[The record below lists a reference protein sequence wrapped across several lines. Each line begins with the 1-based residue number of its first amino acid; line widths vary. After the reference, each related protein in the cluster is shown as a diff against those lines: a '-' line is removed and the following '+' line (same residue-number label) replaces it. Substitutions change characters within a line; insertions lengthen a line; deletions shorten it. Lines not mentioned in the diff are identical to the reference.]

1 MATVVEI
8 SATEGFI
15 LDDPVYGVLD
25 TSELGGEVF
34 RDISSALITAS
45 IARGKNREL
54 DRFTPGRFAITLNN
68 EDRRFDPNYTPSPL
82 FGDIIPRRKVK
93 VTVDGIQ
100 QFIGVVQDYNFD
112 YDPDSRSKASF
123 VATDEMGLLARQTLT
138 AGTATPQATGD
149 RVSAVLDMESVNWPE
164 GDRNIDTGL
173 STLGAD
179 VFDASGNALEYLQKV
194 EASENGQLFVGKNG
208 QLFFRD
214 RSDATPRSTTVTTF
228 ADDGT
233 GIQYSRV
240 EVSYGTELLFNTAT
254 VSTPVGN
261 ATATNQGSRTTYGVT
276 STSISTLLSTVEQAG
291 NLANFTVQ
299 KYGNPEYRVEKVI
312 INLRNLATADKATV
326 LGLELGDI
334 TKFIF
339 TPNGLGDPIEQFGQ
353 IIKIDHKIDQ
363 NRHEVSIGVTS
374 LDWTFLVL
382 DDALFG
388 ILDSDHL
395 AF

>member
-1 MATVVEI
+1 M
-8 SATEGFI
+8 
-15 LDDPVYGVLD
+15 
-25 TSELGGEVF
+25 
-34 RDISSALITAS
+34 
-45 IARGKNREL
+45 
-54 DRFTPGRFAITLNN
+54 
-68 EDRRFDPNYTPSPL
+68 
-82 FGDIIPRRKVK
+82 
-93 VTVDGIQ
+93 TVDGIQ
-100 QFIGVVQDYNFD
+100 QFIGVIQDYNFD

-123 VATDEMGLLARQTLT
+123 IATDEMGLLARQTLT

-149 RVSAVLDMESVNWPE
+149 RVTAVLNMESVNWPE

-261 ATATNQGSRTTYGVT
+261 ATALNQGSRTTYGVT

-312 INLRNLATADKATV
+312 INLRNLTAEDKATV
-326 LGLELGDI
+326 LGLELGDV
-334 TKFIF
+334 TKFVF

-353 IIKIDHKIDQ
+353 IIKLDHKIDQ